1 MQWCRRGGSNW
12 HSSLCQLKLC
22 IIQSPFSALHASLS
36 TLLASVRSS
45 IQLPLSSHSVLPP
58 SLLPPFTLYPPSS
71 PQPPLV
77 PSLPPSLPPL
87 SSSLSPSPSF
97 SLPLSNL
104 TPPPPFSVAAGSLS
118 CICSC
123 CHRCCSRGRQPAPSL
138 GGRRMLLLLRRRRR
152 PPPRRLWSRRRRRR
166 LPLITTIDLL
176 GARSRVSGGAREAPP
191 ADCDCSLSLLAQWA
205 RALVEFAASI
215 GPSPHSLEAASL
227 APRRPQW
234 PTRQSVRRTTDG
246 TTAAA
251 AATGE

>member
-1 MQWCRRGGSNW
+1 MIHFSFWCGVPPASAR
-12 HSSLCQLKLC
+12 SL
-22 IIQSPFSALHASLS
+22 
-36 TLLASVRSS
+36 R
-45 IQLPLSSHSVLPP
+45 
-58 SLLPPFTLYPPSS
+58 
-71 PQPPLV
+71 
-77 PSLPPSLPPL
+77 PSLPYRPRS
-87 SSSLSPSPSF
+87 SPSPSF

-104 TPPPPFSVAAGSLS
+104 TPPPPPFSVAAGSLS

-152 PPPRRLWSRRRRRR
+152 RPPPPRRLWSRRRRRR

-205 RALVEFAASI
+205 RALVEFAAAI

-234 PTRQSVRRTTDG
+234 PTRQSVRRTDG
-246 TTAAA
+246 RNDD
-251 AATGE
+251 GGGGDG